1 MHLEWIFAALMIGYF
16 TGSISFS
23 RLVTRAFAPQV
34 DLTQVKMQD
43 AGTGEDYH
51 LTNVGATTASMV
63 LGPKFG
69 LLIAALDILKGFLPT
84 LIVRLLLPDQPYF
97 LFTAGAVVGGHIWTA
112 FHQFRGGGGL
122 SPALG
127 VFLAIDPV
135 GILAANVIAMFLG
148 FFVLR
153 EYLVAM
159 MAGTWIMIPWLW
171 IATGRWEFGLFAFL
185 VNVMLVLAI
194 IPDVSRYLRARKM
207 GVIDNDMSM
216 DRIPMGRMMNQMME
230 RMGLSKKRPSDS
242 TSQKN
247 QKES

>member
-1 MHLEWIFAALMIGYF
+1 MQLEWILAALIIGYL
-16 TGSISFS
+16 TGSISVS
-23 RLVTRAFAPQV
+23 RLITRTFAPQV

-69 LLIAALDILKGFLPT
+69 LVIAALDILKGFLPT
-84 LIVRLLLPDQPYF
+84 LVIRLLLPDQPYY
-97 LFTAGAVVGGHIWTA
+97 LFTAGAAVGGHIWTV
-112 FHQFRGGGGL
+112 FHHFRGGGGL

-127 VFLAIDPV
+127 VFLAIDPL
-135 GILAANVIAMFLG
+135 GILAANIIAMILG
-148 FFVLR
+148 FFILR

-185 VNVMLVLAI
+185 VNMMLVLAI

-207 GVIDNDMSM
+207 GVTDNEMSM
-216 DRIPMGRMMNQMME
+216 DKIPMGRMMNQMME
-230 RMGLSKKRPSDS
+230 RMGLSKKRSSDPA
-242 TSQKN
+242 THGNKQ
-247 QKES
+247 ER